1 MAVKATVATGNQT
14 TVRVGQQ
21 NATQVT
27 STQTGIT
34 YAANAGTAFNVV
46 GGISSV
52 TQLSVSGI
60 STLGIVTAIRYYG
73 DGSHL
78 TGAGSTTNVST
89 NSLVVLG
96 ISTFHENIQAFGK
109 LLLRNGD
116 YPSSILPGGFHNA
129 LQVEGTDASTSS
141 ISIVRNSNDDN
152 PAYINFGKSR
162 GTAIGSTMPFVVNGD
177 HLGTINFTGASG
189 GVHGGET
196 IFNSFGSIRA
206 YADGEVGVN
215 TFPGRITFWTTPSD
229 SLNPTERLRI
239 TSGGNIGIGITNPQ
253 AKLDVNGSF
262 NVAGVST
269 LGVSTFTGNVSYGSS
284 ALFGNENKILLGDNK
299 DLEIYHGTGASGEA
313 SYIDE
318 VGTGKLYIKSN
329 EIALKGITD
338 NEPLAVFNEDGPV
351 ELYYDNVKRFST
363 SGLGITVTGVTST
376 TDLYV
381 TGVSTFNQDVNFPGA
396 AYNIL
401 WDQATSKFK
410 FDDSAQLVFGS
421 ASGGDMKLF
430 HQSGNSTIR
439 NETGQ
444 FRIAGNDIRLQTQN
458 HSEDYLLAVD
468 GGSVSIFYNDVKRLE
483 TSGIG
488 ITVTGVTSTT
498 DLYVT
503 GVSTFV
509 GRSQFD
515 GKVGIGTTL
524 PTVELDVIG
533 SFGVSGLSL
542 FENNLYAHGNIIGD
556 NATNITGINSVTAT
570 SFYGDGSG
578 LDNTGATLSAAS
590 GTQRLVLTSLTSG
603 TMVSAATDGDL
614 TFQSS
619 SNLLSAGKLL
629 VAGISTFTGDITANG
644 NIVGDNAT
652 NITGIAGVTASTL
665 TGTLQTAAQP
675 NVTSVGT
682 LTSLDVTGSV
692 SIGGTLTYDDVTN
705 VDSIGL
711 ITARQ
716 GIHVLAGAGVSIVD
730 GGLNVSSGIST
741 FLGNVGIGTTNI
753 DGAADTNN
761 TTILNA
767 GIVTAVK
774 YYGDAKY
781 LSNATWD
788 EIDPASSAGLYN
800 FRAGEFAAPILGNM
814 GNYSTRNI
822 AIGHS
827 ALGSINNAN
836 DNVIIGHEA
845 GYSATGNSNTFIG
858 NLAGKNSGVGGSGNT
873 IIGSYSGGYTPTG
886 FDLPNPNGS
895 DQLVIGAGNVYI
907 YGVNNNI
914 GLGTTNPQA
923 KLDVV
928 GTLSVSDLSTY
939 IGVATYKSDVF
950 VDGTLTAGAIDGGT
964 Y

>member
-189 GVHGGET
+189 GTHGDET

-206 YADGEVGVN
+206 YVDGEVGVN

-239 TSGGNIGIGITNPQ
+239 TSDGKIGIGITNPQ

-363 SGLGITVTGVTST
+363 SGL
-376 TDLYV
+376 
-381 TGVSTFNQDVNFPGA
+381 
-396 AYNIL
+396 
-401 WDQATSKFK
+401 
-410 FDDSAQLVFGS
+410 
-421 ASGGDMKLF
+421 
-430 HQSGNSTIR
+430 
-439 NETGQ
+439 
-444 FRIAGNDIRLQTQN
+444 
-458 HSEDYLLAVD
+458 
-468 GGSVSIFYNDVKRLE
+468 
-483 TSGIG
+483 G